1 MKTLHFSRL
10 AALTAAAALPLA
22 LAVPASAATTTI
34 AFDCQADAP
43 IIGPQQVSLNQDAD
57 VTAPATVAPGAAFD
71 VVIDPAPNEVP
82 GEVAG
87 NTVKNINTFALKFP
101 IPANSTYVSADLAA
115 WLRPRFHRTGDRRLR
130 RRRDPELPRP
140 DRRWRHLRAADH
152 HRAPDRG
159 RVRHHRDEAVR
170 HQLQRPRPDLQG
182 GGGHLHR
189 RHHRA
194 HRLLPQPQPG
204 LHHDDHRL
212 TPRER
217 PPCGRRTI
225 RRVASWGTN
234 SQKSTSPG

>member
-101 IPANSTYVSADLAA
+101 IPANSTYVSADLAGGSGLGSTA
-115 WLRPRFHRTGDRRLR
+115 PAIAVSGGVATLSFPGPIAGGATF
-130 RRRDPELPRP
+130 ELPTITA
-140 DRRWRHLRAADH
+140 HLTAGASGTIETKLSGTSYSD
-152 HRAPDRG
+152 
-159 RVRHHRDEAVR
+159 
-170 HQLQRPRPDLQG
+170 
-182 GGGHLHR
+182 
-189 RHHRA
+189 
-194 HRLLPQPQPG
+194 PG
-204 LHHDDHRL
+204 LTFKAVAGTFIGDI
-212 TPRER
+212 TAPTACF
-217 PPCGRRTI
+217 PNPSPVFTTTTI
-225 RRVASWGTN
+225 G
-234 SQKSTSPG
+234 